1 MRILLIQV
9 CCITF
14 GISNLLI
21 GYLCLPAKTSSVQ
34 TMVGDASPILSEM
47 SQVRLA
53 GYNLGSLRRYRM
65 GSQLAFWPGL
75 LESNSLLGLQD
86 AQYTRK
92 GPPYTYPK
100 FDEYG
105 NLSFTKEKER
115 LDYFA
120 KELTAVIGEP
130 GYIIEYR
137 SKRQRQKPL
146 ARAKRAKEYLVKV
159 KGIDAKRII
168 VVDGGY
174 QNAFKIELRL
184 GPVSSK

>member
-9 CCITF
+9 CCVAF

-21 GYLCLPAKTSSVQ
+21 GDLCLAAKTSSVQ
-34 TMVGDASPILSEM
+34 TMVGEGSPILSDM
-47 SQVRLA
+47 SEVRLA
-53 GYNLGSLRRYRM
+53 CYNVRLLRRYRLD
-65 GSQLAFWPGL
+65 ST
-75 LESNSLLGLQD
+75 SLLGLQD